1 MSGDTAAAAAAS
13 AATKNEN
20 PTSQTTFEDLNENA
34 ISQAL
39 EHFDLTELDTIR
51 QTSKFVGRA
60 CDAQKEFIHSK
71 LTRGASVEIKGLQ
84 SERGQQINGRLA
96 VVTGP
101 INNGRYPIKIQHL
114 TGEIEKV
121 SLKAQNINPFLKP
134 EQESKEKSRLDFIN
148 YTTDAKIREGHGRL
162 LDQVLMTLRYDVNMM
177 NGGSFYEGGW
187 ESFHRLPRSHQSVMM
202 CNTQLF
208 SLYTLKPSSAGY
220 RMPDDISILDR
231 TVQKLID
238 FEDNAV
244 KYFGKMAA
252 YEKDGVGGKLIIRN
266 FVRAMKSWD
275 TERISGEFWIARIC
289 KSGTVVVQKKGDI
302 GLLDPIDDIE
312 LGDVFLVKGIG
323 SQVGEQV
330 PKSQLPI
337 LTRTTFL
344 PLYDM
349 LVYDGL
355 MIMDNRFPMTP
366 NLKKRINAHVDKAI
380 REETLIY
387 CGESAKKGLWNEE
400 PPEHDSDLDTAKEE
414 EEETIPYEP
423 TPSQLRLAE
432 KIMNFAKD
440 KNYQGG
446 RTEEQGVLVIRK
458 LDFTE
463 EENPNRVVGLNW
475 MYPGRDESDFD
486 MDFFFFSEWPGY
498 KLDEV
503 LPELLKKLKK
513 MDEVPGLFWM
523 CEQSLVKPL
532 KDTLK
537 AAGDKLGYNEI
548 PRVEWYPPPSA
559 EEEAYHSMR

>member
-1 MSGDTAAAAAAS
+1 MKDSNAADT
-13 AATKNEN
+13 
-20 PTSQTTFEDLNENA
+20 TTFEDLNENA

-39 EHFDLTELDTIR
+39 EHFDLAELDTIR
-51 QTSKFVGRA
+51 RASKFVGRA
-60 CDAQKEFIHSK
+60 CDTRKEFIHSK
-71 LTRGASVEIKGLQ
+71 LTRGASVEIMGLK

-96 VVTGP
+96 VVTGT
-101 INNGRYPIKIQHL
+101 INNGRYPLKIQHL
-114 TGEIEKV
+114 TGEIERV

-134 EQESKEKSRLDFIN
+134 EQEAKEKSRLDFIN
-148 YTTDAKIREGHGRL
+148 YSSDAKVKEGHGRL
-162 LDQVLMTLRYDVNMM
+162 LDQVLMTLRYAVNMM
-177 NGGSFYEGGW
+177 NGGSFYEGEW
-187 ESFHRLPRSHQSVMM
+187 ESFMRLPRSHKSVMM
-202 CNTQLF
+202 CNSQLF

-220 RMPDDISILDR
+220 RMPDDKSILDS
-231 TVQKLID
+231 TVQSLID
-238 FEDNAV
+238 FEDNAIN
-244 KYFGKMAA
+244 YFGKMAA
-252 YEKDGVGGKLIIRN
+252 YEKDGRGGKLIIRN

-289 KSGTVVVQKKGDI
+289 KSGTVVVQKK
-302 GLLDPIDDIE
+302 DPDFREIDEIE

-355 MIMDNRFPMTP
+355 MIMDSRFPMTP
-366 NLKKRINAHVDKAI
+366 ALKNRINAHVEKAV

-400 PPEHDSDLDTAKEE
+400 PPEHVSDLNTTKEEE
-414 EEETIPYEP
+414 EEETITYEP

-432 KIMNFAKD
+432 KIMSFAKD
-440 KNYQGG
+440 KNYQGRKEG
-446 RTEEQGVLVIRK
+446 QAVLVIRK
-458 LDFTE
+458 LDFTR
-463 EENPNRVVGLNW
+463 EENPNKVVGLNW
-475 MYPGRDESDFD
+475 MYPGRDESGYD
-486 MDFFFFSEWPGY
+486 MDFFFFGKWPGY
-498 KLDEV
+498 TLDEL

-513 MDEVPGLFWM
+513 MDEIPGLFWM

-537 AAGDKLGYNEI
+537 AAGDKLGYSETLI
-548 PRVEWYPPPSA
+548 VQWYPPPSV
-559 EEEAYHSMR
+559 EEEAYHSM